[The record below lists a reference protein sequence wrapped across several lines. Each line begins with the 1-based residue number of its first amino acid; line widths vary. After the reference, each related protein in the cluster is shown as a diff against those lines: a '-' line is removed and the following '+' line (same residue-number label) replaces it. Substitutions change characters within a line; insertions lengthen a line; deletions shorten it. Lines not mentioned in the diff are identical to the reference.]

1 MFKNFIALSLLLS
14 FCSASV
20 LEVKWE
26 LISLNQK
33 PVEEVRI
40 AHLNFGKDGRIFG
53 NLGCNNFFGE
63 YKINEDKL
71 EIGQVGST
79 MMMCL
84 DDNIERE
91 FSKVLGEV
99 KGFNVQEDELIFLNE
114 KKVEIAKFKKN

>member
-40 AHLNFGKDGRIFG
+40 AHVNFGKDGRIFG